1 MNLNG
6 TDRIT
11 VLYNFILI
19 VFAFIFREK
28 NAAYA
33 RHLACNLSVVL
44 VYHSVLFEKPAADIR
59 NVRGC

>member
-11 VLYNFILI
+11 VRYNFILI
-19 VFAFIFREK
+19 IFTFIFREK

-33 RHLACNLSVVL
+33 HHLACNLSVVL